1 MAEETE
7 ETPTEETPD
16 VETEPRPLTVEER
29 NKPILDTTGQQATG
43 AVDLSIDPDSGIT
56 PSLGAGEYNPT
67 DQVAVAEDEDLT
79 ITGKKLTTDDETI
92 TADQVTTPTSVGAVT
107 QPDTITVD
115 TENVV
120 RVGTIADAVPAEGTI
135 ELTSDALINEN
146 DVVDDRTKA
155 ELLEEGTLA
164 ETKTQ
169 VLAKEATVNYQLSE
183 IMKSLDGTAEL
194 PPWASANM
202 RKVKS
207 MMNARGLGSSS
218 MASAAMVQALME
230 SALPIASSDAQSY
243 SKIQLVNLSNEQQ
256 TALANAAA
264 ILAID
269 TKNLDNRMKV
279 ASQNAQ
285 TFLSMD
291 LENLKNEQQAAMIS
305 YQSNVQA
312 LLTDAAADNAAINLN
327 MKTENDMNKFYDN
340 LGVAIETGNANR
352 IEASNQFNVNEANSM
367 KKHIT
372 KLNDSREKF
381 NANMELQ
388 IEQSNAL
395 WRRTINTAN
404 TAADNAAAQANAAAF
419 LALTSTAQAQLWQ
432 KYRDE
437 ANYSFTASEN
447 EAQRSLQL
455 AITAI
460 SNQFAMDMFDKEVDF
475 EDNKASGALL
485 ASFIDSILG
494 VGEAYATSLVTD

>member
-1 MAEETE
+1 
-7 ETPTEETPD
+7 
-16 VETEPRPLTVEER
+16 
-29 NKPILDTTGQQATG
+29 
-43 AVDLSIDPDSGIT
+43 
-56 PSLGAGEYNPT
+56 
-67 DQVAVAEDEDLT
+67 
-79 ITGKKLTTDDETI
+79 
-92 TADQVTTPTSVGAVT
+92 
-107 QPDTITVD
+107 
-115 TENVV
+115 
-120 RVGTIADAVPAEGTI
+120 
-135 ELTSDALINEN
+135 
-146 DVVDDRTKA
+146 
-155 ELLEEGTLA
+155 
-164 ETKTQ
+164 
-169 VLAKEATVNYQLSE
+169 
-183 IMKSLDGTAEL
+183 
-194 PPWASANM
+194 
-202 RKVKS
+202 
-207 MMNARGLGSSS
+207 
-218 MASAAMVQALME
+218 
-230 SALPIASSDAQSY
+230 
-243 SKIQLVNLSNEQQ
+243 
-256 TALANAAA
+256 
-264 ILAID
+264 
-269 TKNLDNRMKV
+269 MKV